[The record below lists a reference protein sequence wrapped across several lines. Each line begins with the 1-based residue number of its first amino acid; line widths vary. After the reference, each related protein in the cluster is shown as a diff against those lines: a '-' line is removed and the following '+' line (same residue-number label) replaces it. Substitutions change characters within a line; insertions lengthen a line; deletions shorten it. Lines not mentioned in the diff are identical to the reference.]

1 MAPAKFDDLEK
12 SCADLFGKGFDFG
25 AVKFECKTK
34 ADGVDMVLK
43 GDHANST
50 GLIKGSLE
58 SNFSCHGVAIKK
70 TWHTANSCDL
80 EISKSGLAKNCGK
93 TVLTGTFSP
102 DGGFVPGKFKQNI
115 SCPSSNV
122 NISSTLSAAPKI
134 ALDASFAHKQFLFGL
149 STGYDVS
156 KSALTGHKIGLG
168 MTHGAISTVVKSSL
182 ANDVNIS
189 VFNKLNDKQV
199 LGVQASYGSAVSMGV
214 AMKCN
219 DCNGATVQV
228 KLDNNGHLGYSYNTK
243 LSACN
248 LTFSSKIDLTN
259 LQGGGH
265 KLGTSMKFDL

>member
-1 MAPAKFDDLEK
+1 MAPPKFDDLEK
-12 SCADLFGKGFDFG
+12 SCADLFSKGFDFG

-34 ADGVDMVLK
+34 AEGVDMTLK

-58 SNFSCHGVAIKK
+58 SNFNAHGVAVKK
-70 TWHTANSCDL
+70 TWHTSNNCDI
-80 EISKSGLAKNCGK
+80 EISKSGLAKHCGK
-93 TVLTGTFSP
+93 SVLTGSFSP
-102 DGGFVPGKFKQNI
+102 EGGFVPGKFKQNI
-115 SCPSSNV
+115 SCDTT
-122 NISSTLSAAPKI
+122 NINLSSTISAAPKI
-134 ALDASFAHKQFLFGL
+134 ALDAAFAHKQYTVGF

-156 KSALTGHKIGLG
+156 KGALTGHKVGLG

-182 ANDVNIS
+182 NNDINIS
-189 VFNKLNDKQV
+189 VFNKINAKQV
-199 LGVQASYGSAVSMGV
+199 LGVQANYGGAVNLGV

-219 DCNGATVQV
+219 DCAGATVQV

-265 KLGTSMKFDL
+265 KLGTSLKFDL